1 MSLSINQI
9 VDVQLIDSPMG
20 LAMRDFS
27 LSLILTSS
35 KGDIFGASQ
44 DRTFFA
50 ASADEVGKH
59 FGTESEVYKAAR
71 MYFSVIP
78 KPKRVLIGYWDKGEA
93 EQPTESITDALIAIN
108 DKNQNFYGL
117 YISDKV
123 EDKIA
128 DEAHEWVASQVIPRV
143 MAYTALRDEQIE
155 DTEENIIKKWA
166 DKNTG
171 RVMVLFNKTGDDHG
185 AAQLLAMAI
194 NTNWRGYNTA
204 KTLKFKAMT
213 VRSDANISLNDAEKC
228 RKLGVTFYTD
238 YDGMSMVAE
247 GTMVGGR
254 WIDEIVGLDAF
265 INAIQVE
272 TVNAL
277 RTYPKIAQT
286 DRGTEILIGRLTP
299 VARQFVNNGF
309 LAGGKW
315 NGVEI
320 GDLMPGD
327 MLFEGFQFYAD
338 SFANQT
344 QADRDERLG
353 MPITVAIKL
362 AGAIHNQDILVNFN
376 R

>member
-35 KGDIFGASQ
+35 KGDIFGTSQ
-44 DRTFFA
+44 GRTFFA

-71 MYFSVIP
+71 MYFSVTP
-78 KPKRVLIGYWDKGEA
+78 KPKRVLIGHWNKGEA
-93 EQPTESITDALIAIN
+93 EQPAESITDALIAIN

-143 MAYTALRDEQIE
+143 MAYTALRDDQIE

-204 KTLKFKAMT
+204 KTLKFKSMT
-213 VRSDANISLNDAEKC
+213 VRSDAKISLNDAEKC

-286 DRGTEILIGRLTP
+286 DRGTEILIGRLVP

-309 LAGGKW
+309 IAGGKW

-320 GDLMPGD
+320 GELMAGD
-327 MLFEGFQFYAD
+327 MLFDGFYFYAD

-344 QADRDERLG
+344 QSDRDSRLG

>member
-35 KGDIFGASQ
+35 KGDIFGTSQ

-59 FGTESEVYKAAR
+59 FGTESEVYKAAS
-71 MYFSVIP
+71 MYFSVTP
-78 KPKRVLIGYWDKGEA
+78 KPKRVLIGYWNKGEA

-155 DTEENIIKKWA
+155 DKEENIIKKWA

-204 KTLKFKAMT
+204 KTLKFKTMT

-286 DRGTEILIGRLTP
+286 DRGTEILIGRLVP

-309 LAGGKW
+309 IAGGKW

-320 GDLMPGD
+320 GELMAGD
-327 MLFEGFQFYAD
+327 MLFDGFYFYAD

-344 QADRDERLG
+344 QSDRDERLG

>member
-35 KGDIFGASQ
+35 KGDIFGTSQ

-71 MYFSVIP
+71 MYFSVTP

-155 DTEENIIKKWA
+155 DKEENIIKKWA

-204 KTLKFKAMT
+204 KTLKFKTMT

-286 DRGTEILIGRLTP
+286 DRGTEILIGRLVP
-299 VARQFVNNGF
+299 IARQFVNNGF
-309 LAGGKW
+309 MAGGKW

-320 GDLMPGD
+320 GELMAGD
-327 MLFEGFQFYAD
+327 MLHDGFYFYAD

-344 QADRDERLG
+344 QTDRDARLG

>member
-35 KGDIFGASQ
+35 KGDIFGTSQ
-44 DRTFFA
+44 GRTFFA

-71 MYFSVIP
+71 MYFSVTP
-78 KPKRVLIGYWDKGEA
+78 KPKRVLIGYWNKGEA
-93 EQPTESITDALIAIN
+93 EQSTESITDALIAIN

-155 DTEENIIKKWA
+155 DKEENIIKKWA

-204 KTLKFKAMT
+204 KTLKFKTMT

-286 DRGTEILIGRLTP
+286 DRGTEILIGRLVP

-309 LAGGKW
+309 MAGGKW

-320 GDLMPGD
+320 GELMAGD
-327 MLFEGFQFYAD
+327 MLHDGFYFYAD

>member
-35 KGDIFGASQ
+35 KGDIFGTSQ

-71 MYFSVIP
+71 MYFSVTP

-123 EDKIA
+123 EDKVA

-204 KTLKFKAMT
+204 KTLKFKTMT

-286 DRGTEILIGRLTP
+286 DRGTEILIGRLVP
-299 VARQFVNNGF
+299 IARQFVNNGF
-309 LAGGKW
+309 MAGGKW

-320 GDLMPGD
+320 GELMAGD
-327 MLFEGFQFYAD
+327 MLHDGFYFYAD

>member
-27 LSLILTSS
+27 LSLILTSA
-35 KGDIFGASQ
+35 KGDIFGTSQ

-71 MYFSVIP
+71 MYFSVTP
-78 KPKRVLIGYWDKGEA
+78 KPKRVLIGYWNKGEA
-93 EQPTESITDALIAIN
+93 EEPTESITDALIAIN

-204 KTLKFKAMT
+204 KTLKFKTMT

-320 GDLMPGD
+320 GDLLPGD

>member
-35 KGDIFGASQ
+35 KGDIFGTSQ

-71 MYFSVIP
+71 MYFSVTP
-78 KPKRVLIGYWDKGEA
+78 KPKRVLIGYWNKGES
-93 EQPTESITDALIAIN
+93 EQPVESITDALIAIN

-123 EDKIA
+123 EDKVA

-204 KTLKFKAMT
+204 KTLKFKTMT

-254 WIDEIVGLDAF
+254 LIDEIVGLDAF

-286 DRGTEILIGRLTP
+286 DRGTEILIGRLVP
-299 VARQFVNNGF
+299 IARQFVNNGF
-309 LAGGKW
+309 MAGGKW

-320 GDLMPGD
+320 GELMAGD
-327 MLFEGFQFYAD
+327 MLHDGFYFYAD

-344 QADRDERLG
+344 QADRDARLG

>member
-35 KGDIFGASQ
+35 KGDIFGTSQ

-71 MYFSVIP
+71 MYFSVTP
-78 KPKRVLIGYWDKGEA
+78 KPKRVLIGYWNKGE
-93 EQPTESITDALIAIN
+93 EEEPTESITDALIAIN

-123 EDKIA
+123 EDKVA

-155 DTEENIIKKWA
+155 DSEENIIKKWA

-204 KTLKFKAMT
+204 KTLKFKTMT

-286 DRGTEILIGRLTP
+286 DRGTEILIGRLVP
-299 VARQFVNNGF
+299 IARQFVNNGF
-309 LAGGKW
+309 MAGGKW

-320 GDLMPGD
+320 GELMAGD
-327 MLFEGFQFYAD
+327 MLHDGFYFYAD

>member
-35 KGDIFGASQ
+35 KGDIFGTSQ

-71 MYFSVIP
+71 MYFSVTP
-78 KPKRVLIGYWDKGEA
+78 KPKRVLIGYWNKGEA
-93 EQPTESITDALIAIN
+93 EQPAESITDALIAIN

-128 DEAHEWVASQVIPRV
+128 DEAHEWVASQAIPRV
-143 MAYTALRDEQIE
+143 MAYTALRDEQID

-204 KTLKFKAMT
+204 KTLKFKTMT

-286 DRGTEILIGRLTP
+286 DRGTEILIGRLVP
-299 VARQFVNNGF
+299 IARQFVNNGF
-309 LAGGKW
+309 MAGGKW

-320 GDLMPGD
+320 GELMAGD
-327 MLFEGFQFYAD
+327 MLHDGFYFYAD

-344 QADRDERLG
+344 QADRDARLG
-353 MPITVAIKL
+353 MPIHVAIKL

>member
-35 KGDIFGASQ
+35 KGDIFGTSQ

-71 MYFSVIP
+71 MYFSVTP

-123 EDKIA
+123 EDKVA

-204 KTLKFKAMT
+204 KTLKFKTMT

-286 DRGTEILIGRLTP
+286 DRGTEILIGRLVP
-299 VARQFVNNGF
+299 IARQFVNNGF
-309 LAGGKW
+309 MAGGKW

-320 GDLMPGD
+320 GELMAGD
-327 MLFEGFQFYAD
+327 MLHDGFYFYAD

-344 QADRDERLG
+344 QADRDARLG

>member
-35 KGDIFGASQ
+35 KGDIFGTSQ

-71 MYFSVIP
+71 MYFSVTP
-78 KPKRVLIGYWDKGEA
+78 KPKRVLIGYWNKGEA
-93 EQPTESITDALIAIN
+93 EQPAESITDALIAIN

-155 DTEENIIKKWA
+155 DSEENIIKKWA

-204 KTLKFKAMT
+204 KTLKFKTMT

>member
-35 KGDIFGASQ
+35 KGDIFGTSQ

-71 MYFSVIP
+71 MYFSVTP
-78 KPKRVLIGYWDKGEA
+78 KPKRVLIGYWNKGEVEEPA
-93 EQPTESITDALIAIN
+93 ESITDALIAIN

-117 YISDKV
+117 YVSDKV
-123 EDKIA
+123 EDKVI
-128 DEAHEWVASQVIPRV
+128 DEVHEWVASQVIPRV

-171 RVMVLFNKTGDDHG
+171 RVMVLYNKTGDDHG

-194 NTNWRGYNTA
+194 NTNWRGFNTA
-204 KTLKFKAMT
+204 KTLKFKSMT

-286 DRGTEILIGRLTP
+286 DRGTEILIGRLVP
-299 VARQFVNNGF
+299 IARQFVNNGF
-309 LAGGKW
+309 MAGGKW

-320 GDLMPGD
+320 GELMAGD
-327 MLFEGFQFYAD
+327 MLHDGFYFYAD

>member
-35 KGDIFGASQ
+35 KGDIFGTSQ

-71 MYFSVIP
+71 MYFSVTP
-78 KPKRVLIGYWDKGEA
+78 KPKRVLIGYWNKGEA
-93 EQPTESITDALIAIN
+93 EQPAESITDALIAIN

-155 DTEENIIKKWA
+155 DSEENIIKKWA

-204 KTLKFKAMT
+204 KTLKFKTMT

-286 DRGTEILIGRLTP
+286 DRGTEILIGRLVP
-299 VARQFVNNGF
+299 IARQFVNNGF
-309 LAGGKW
+309 MAGGKW

-320 GDLMPGD
+320 GELMAGD
-327 MLFEGFQFYAD
+327 MLHDGFYFYAD

>member
-27 LSLILTSS
+27 LSLILTSI
-35 KGDIFGASQ
+35 KGDIFGTSQ

-71 MYFSVIP
+71 MYFSVTP

-204 KTLKFKAMT
+204 KTLKFKTMT

-286 DRGTEILIGRLTP
+286 DRGTEILIGRLVP
-299 VARQFVNNGF
+299 IARQFVNNGF
-309 LAGGKW
+309 MAGGKW

-320 GDLMPGD
+320 GELMAGD
-327 MLFEGFQFYAD
+327 MLHDGFYFYAD

>member
-35 KGDIFGASQ
+35 KGDIFGTSQ

-71 MYFSVIP
+71 MYFSVTP
-78 KPKRVLIGYWDKGEA
+78 KAKRVLIGFWNKGEA
-93 EQPTESITDALIAIN
+93 EQPAESITDALIAIN

-155 DTEENIIKKWA
+155 DSEENIIKKWA

-204 KTLKFKAMT
+204 KTLKFKTMT

-286 DRGTEILIGRLTP
+286 DRGTEILIGRLVP
-299 VARQFVNNGF
+299 IARQFVNNGF
-309 LAGGKW
+309 MAGGKW

-320 GDLMPGD
+320 GELMAGD
-327 MLFEGFQFYAD
+327 MLHDGFYFYAD
-338 SFANQT
+338 SFSNQT

>member
-35 KGDIFGASQ
+35 KGDIFGTSQ

-71 MYFSVIP
+71 MYFSVTP
-78 KPKRVLIGYWDKGEA
+78 KPKRVLIGYWNKGEA
-93 EQPTESITDALIAIN
+93 EEPTESITDALIAIN

-185 AAQLLAMAI
+185 AAQLLAMSI

-204 KTLKFKAMT
+204 KTLKFKTMT

-286 DRGTEILIGRLTP
+286 DRGTEILIGRLVP

-309 LAGGKW
+309 MAGGKW

-320 GDLMPGD
+320 GELMAGD
-327 MLFEGFQFYAD
+327 MLHDGFYFYAD